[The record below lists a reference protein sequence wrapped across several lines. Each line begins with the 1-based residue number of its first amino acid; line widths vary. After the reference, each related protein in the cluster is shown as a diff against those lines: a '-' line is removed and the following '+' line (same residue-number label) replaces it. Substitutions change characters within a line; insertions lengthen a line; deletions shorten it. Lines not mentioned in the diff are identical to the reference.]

1 MLAVVVAEGV
11 AVALLAVLVLG
22 LLRSHA
28 LILRALHE
36 LGAGLELEEAAS
48 ARDRRHD
55 PARCRSQLEPGV
67 VPATRPATTGRRGVV
82 GTHPGRR
89 AGAGGGHGEGRRT
102 LLAFLSSGCS
112 VCRTFW
118 AELSS
123 GAVDVPGRARLVVVT
138 QGPEEESV
146 SRLRQLAGPRLE
158 VVRSSGAWTDYG
170 VPGSP
175 YFVYVEDGRVTGEGS
190 STTWAQVRDLM
201 GQAVDD
207 TAAARRAGARDA
219 EACRRGT
226 ARPGRR
232 DDLPRSTVSCSAPG
246 STRGTPACTSRRS
259 RPEPAGAAGRPRAD
273 AHRSMNP
280 ATVAL
285 ALGLPMAA
293 VAAVRSTWSP

>member
-48 ARDRRHD
+48 A
-55 PARCRSQLEPGV
+55 PASTATGPVPVQLEPGV
-67 VPATRPATTGRRGVV
+67 VAPTRPAATRAATRAAAVTGTTLDDAPVHV
-82 GTHPGRR
+82 
-89 AGAGGGHGEGRRT
+89 AVDEGRRT

-112 VCRTFW
+112 VCRAFW
-118 AELSS
+118 SELS
-123 GAVDVPGRARLVVVT
+123 GGEAEVPGGARLVVVT
-138 QGPEEESV
+138 QGPEHESV

-175 YFVYVEDGRVTGEGS
+175 YFVYVEDGTVTGEGS

-207 TAAARRAGARDA
+207 AAATRADLVDGDDLAAIDRELLGAGVHPGHPSLY
-219 EACRRGT
+219 EPPEPPEPT
-226 ARPGRR
+226 AGPDGRPGA
-232 DDLPRSTVSCSAPG
+232 T
-246 STRGTPACTSRRS
+246 
-259 RPEPAGAAGRPRAD
+259 GR
-273 AHRSMNP
+273 
-280 ATVAL
+280 
-285 ALGLPMAA
+285 
-293 VAAVRSTWSP
+293 

>member
-48 ARDRRHD
+48 A
-55 PARCRSQLEPGV
+55 PASGPTGPVPVQLEPGV
-67 VPATRPATTGRRGVV
+67 VPAARPGPSRAAALTGTTLDDAPVHV
-82 GTHPGRR
+82 
-89 AGAGGGHGEGRRT
+89 AVDEGRT

-118 AELSS
+118 SELSS
-123 GAVDVPGRARLVVVT
+123 GGIDVPGGARLVVVP
-138 QGPEEESV
+138 QGPEQESV
-146 SRLRQLAGPRLE
+146 SRLRQLAAPRLE

-175 YFVYVEDGRVTGEGS
+175 YFVYVEDGTVTGEGS

-207 TAAARRAGARDA
+207 ARTGGSRSGP
-219 EACRRGT
+219 E
-226 ARPGRR
+226 R
-232 DDLPRSTVSCSAPG
+232 DDLAAVDRELLGAGIHPG
-246 STRGTPACTSRRS
+246 HPSLYEP
-259 RPEPAGAAGRPRAD
+259 PEPPDPPVWPDDRPRPTG
-273 AHRSMNP
+273 R
-280 ATVAL
+280 
-285 ALGLPMAA
+285 
-293 VAAVRSTWSP
+293 